1 MNIRKSSRLAL
12 LAGAAVAS
20 LLLASCSSA
29 GDEDRARVTVISE
42 SGRTINPIGTN
53 LDQASATARMAVA
66 KGLIGLDE
74 RGRIVPSIA
83 ARWIVTDDGLSYIF
97 RLNEARWNDG
107 RQITAERIA
116 TLLRERITELRAS
129 RLGRELRVVDEIVSM
144 TGRVIEIRLDSP
156 QPNFLQLL
164 AQPELGLFRAGHGAG
179 PMVEVSTEPVF
190 LLGPLLQP
198 EEDVDEGEDEDEIS
212 LEDDPRRVWLR
223 SESAARAIARF
234 DAGHIDVVLNGKFHH
249 LPLIDASGLNTN
261 NLRLDPVAG
270 LFGLRFVRAE
280 GFWAI
285 PDNREILS
293 MAIDRPALLTSF
305 PNVTAWKSRQKIIP
319 EALDVEG
326 INTRPDWA
334 SMTMQ
339 DRIDFARTM
348 VTRWKA
354 SDGFIPPLVIG
365 LPDAAGADILFLRVR
380 ADLRRVGLDAQKV
393 GLDQAADV
401 RLIDEI
407 TPYDSPQW
415 FLTQL
420 TCDVTAVCLNDAD
433 AKIADADAATN
444 LEIKARLYAE
454 AEQMLVNHYN
464 YIPLGTPVRW
474 SIARPDQRGFAVN
487 PRGWHPLNMLVGIPI
502 S

>member
-1 MNIRKSSRLAL
+1 MTNRNSSRLASFIAPVI
-12 LAGAAVAS
+12 AG
-20 LLLASCSSA
+20 LLLASCSSS

-42 SGRTINPIGTN
+42 SGGKINPIGIN
-53 LDQASATARMAVA
+53 LNHVSATARMAVA

-74 RGRIVPSIA
+74 QGRIVPSIA

-116 TLLRERITELRAS
+116 ILLRERIAELAGS
-129 RLGRELRVVDEIVSM
+129 RLGRDLRVVDEIVSM

-179 PMVEVSTEPVF
+179 PMVEISTEPTLV
-190 LLGPLLQP
+190 LGPLLQP
-198 EEDVDEGEDEDEIS
+198 DEQTDDEEAEENS
-212 LEDDPRRVWLR
+212 AEDDPRRVLLR
-223 SESAARAIARF
+223 GESAALAIARF

-249 LPLIDASGLNTN
+249 LPLIDASGIDTG

-270 LFGLRFVRAE
+270 LFGLRFVRAD

-285 PDNREILS
+285 PDNREVLS

-334 SMTMQ
+334 TMTMQ
-339 DRIDFARTM
+339 DRIEFARTM
-348 VTRWKA
+348 VARWKA
-354 SDGFIPPLVIG
+354 SDGYIPPLVIG
-365 LPDAAGADILFLRVR
+365 LPDEAGADILFLRVR
-380 ADLRRVGLDAQKV
+380 SDLRRIGLDAQKV
-393 GLDQAADV
+393 GIDRVADV

-407 TPYDSPQW
+407 APYDSPQW

-420 TCDVTAVCLNDAD
+420 TCDLTAVCLNDAD
-433 AKIADADAATN
+433 ARIADADAATN

-487 PRGWHPLNMLVGIPI
+487 PRGWHPLNSLVGIPI